1 LPRRSLPE
9 IASKWGISWLFGP
22 GKGRVARDGV
32 YVPGTNAKKIAS
44 GGKWGCIVQQPKGK
58 TEDPVILS
66 IHLQTRNVLAVLA
79 VFPAV
84 AAISVFMLGRIHR
97 RILGREA
104 MEAPTE
110 SVIADDAAAKAG
122 SD

>member
-1 LPRRSLPE
+1 MQKDRERRQM
-9 IASKWGISWLFGP
+9 
-22 GKGRVARDGV
+22 GV
-32 YVPGTNAKKIAS
+32 YCSAAGGQNGSSGYFVHAPADAKRAC
-44 GGKWGCIVQQPKGK
+44 GF
-58 TEDPVILS
+58 
-66 IHLQTRNVLAVLA
+66 A

-84 AAISVFMLGRIHR
+84 AAISVFMLGRIQR

-110 SVIADDAAAKAG
+110 SVIADVAAAKAG